1 MMSIKVSFPAFTAKP
16 ELFPYGSDV
25 GDFQVSLK
33 PFSMLNSPPLSLR
46 TPFTFFGKKYI
57 NIVVSLLILRF
68 KSQYL

>member
-25 GDFQVSLK
+25 GDFQVS
-33 PFSMLNSPPLSLR
+33 FSMLNSPPLSLR
-46 TPFTFFGKKYI
+46 TPFTFFGKKYT

-68 KSQYL
+68 